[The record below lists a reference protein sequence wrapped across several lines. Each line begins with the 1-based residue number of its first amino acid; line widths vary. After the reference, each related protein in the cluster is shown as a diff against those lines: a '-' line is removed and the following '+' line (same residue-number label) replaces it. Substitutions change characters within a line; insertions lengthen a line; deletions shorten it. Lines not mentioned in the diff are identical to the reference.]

1 MQLQVTCIKNHSAET
16 RSMHHH
22 RPVMMARRLLLA
34 LLAGSAAFVLP
45 AAARAEAV
53 INLYSSR
60 HYDTDEALYDTFTK
74 QTGIPIN
81 RLEATEDQLI
91 QRMKAEGSRSPADV
105 LITVDAGRLWR
116 DRKSTRL

>member
-1 MQLQVTCIKNHSAET
+1 
-16 RSMHHH
+16 MHHH
-22 RPVMMARRLLLA
+22 RPVMMARLLLLA
-34 LLAGSAAFVLP
+34 RLTGSAAFVLP

-74 QTGIPIN
+74 RTGIRIN
-81 RLEATEDQLI
+81 RLEATGNQLI

-105 LITVDAGRLWR
+105 LNTVDAGA
-116 DRKSTRL
+116 RKRVV